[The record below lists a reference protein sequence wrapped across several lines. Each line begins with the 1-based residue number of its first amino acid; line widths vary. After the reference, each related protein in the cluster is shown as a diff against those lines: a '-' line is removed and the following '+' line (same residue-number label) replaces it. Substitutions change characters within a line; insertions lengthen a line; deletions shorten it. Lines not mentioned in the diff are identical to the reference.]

1 MFSYFQAIIIGT
13 LQGVTEL
20 FPISSL
26 GHSVI
31 LERLLN
37 WQMKE
42 SNPMFLTFL
51 VATHTATALVL
62 LGFFWRDWLRIIQ
75 GLWRS
80 LKNREIASSDSD
92 AKLGWLLV
100 VGTIPAGILGL
111 LFEDTF
117 KKVFSSPQL
126 VAGLLI
132 LNGIMLYG
140 ADLLRRKAVVHT
152 DGQDSDKRIA
162 KLSWSQSIKV
172 GLLQCLA
179 LLPGFSRTGSTITG
193 GLLMG
198 LSYEDSARFSFLLAT
213 PIIGA
218 ASLLKIPELA
228 TPNGQAFIGP
238 TLAGAVAAGIAAYF
252 SVRFL
257 EKYFKNDTLKPFAI
271 YCFVAGIVCS
281 FLFLI

>member
-1 MFSYFQAIIIGT
+1 MFSYAQAILIGA
-13 LQGVTEL
+13 LQGITEL

-31 LERLLN
+31 LERFLN

-62 LGFFWRDWLRIIQ
+62 FLFFWKDWWRIIK
-75 GLWRS
+75 GLLRS
-80 LKNREIASSDSD
+80 LKEREIKDSD

-100 VGTIPAGILGL
+100 VGTIPAGIMGL
-111 LFEDTF
+111 LFEETF
-117 KKVFSSPQL
+117 KKIFASAQL
-126 VAGLLI
+126 AAGFLV
-132 LNGIMLYG
+132 LNGVMLYG
-140 ADLLRRKAVVHT
+140 AEILRRRAVAQT
-152 DGQDSDKRIA
+152 TGDSDKRIA
-162 KLSWSQSIKV
+162 KLSWGQSLKV
-172 GLLQCLA
+172 GGLQCLA

-193 GLLMG
+193 GLLTG
-198 LSYEDSARFSFLLAT
+198 LSHEDAARFSFLLAT
-213 PIIGA
+213 PVIGA

-228 TPNGQAFIGP
+228 TPNGQAILGP
-238 TLAGAVAAGIAAYF
+238 TVAGALAAAVAAFF

-271 YCFVAGIVCS
+271 YCLAAGIVTS
-281 FLFLI
+281 VILLLG

>member
-1 MFSYFQAIIIGT
+1 MFSYLQAILIGA
-13 LQGVTEL
+13 LQGITEL

-31 LERLLN
+31 MERFLN

-51 VATHTATALVL
+51 VATHLATALVL
-62 LGFFWRDWLRIIQ
+62 LAFFWKDWWRILKGIFT
-75 GLWRS
+75 S
-80 LKNREIASSDSD
+80 LKDREITSTE

-100 VGTIPAGILGL
+100 IGTVPAGILGL
-111 LFEDTF
+111 LFEETF

-140 ADLLRRKAVVHT
+140 AEILRRRAVAHKNQ
-152 DGQDSDKRIA
+152 DGDERIA
-162 KLSWSQSIKV
+162 KLSWWQSIKV
-172 GLLQCLA
+172 GVFQCLA
-179 LLPGFSRTGSTITG
+179 LFPGFSRTGATITG

-198 LSYEDSARFSFLLAT
+198 LSHEDAARFSFLLAT

-228 TPNGQAFIGP
+228 TPSGQAFIGP
-238 TLAGAVAAGIAAYF
+238 TLAGAMAAGIAAYF

-257 EKYFKNDTLKPFAI
+257 EKYFKSETLKPFAI
-271 YCFVAGIVCS
+271 YCFVAGIVS
-281 FLFLI
+281 SLIFFFG